1 MFGDPVYNTMDWPTK
16 PIKDIAPESNACI
29 PEENEYWWLNLDM
42 IESYSGMLVDK
53 VIEKADAIGNSTHA
67 FDSSMVLYSKLRPY
81 LNKTI
86 VPDGYGYATTELV
99 CLKPNPVELNKY
111 FLFNLLRGDCFL
123 DFATKCSSGAQMP
136 RMPMR
141 MLREFPC
148 ILPPME
154 LQNKFVEFSEQS
166 DKSKFEIQKTIDST
180 TDLIKSVLYNAIHE

>member
-1 MFGDPVYNTMDWPTK
+1 M
-16 PIKDIAPESNACI
+16 
-29 PEENEYWWLNLDM
+29 
-42 IESYSGMLVDK
+42 
-53 VIEKADAIGNSTHA
+53 
-67 FDSSMVLYSKLRPY
+67 
-81 LNKTI
+81 
-86 VPDGYGYATTELV
+86 
-99 CLKPNPVELNKY
+99 
-111 FLFNLLRGDCFL
+111 

-154 LQNKFVEFSEQS
+154 LQNKFVVFSEQS